1 MSEDTNTTE
10 EQALPPLTPEDK
22 IALDIELADILLSD
36 DDDDALN

>member
-10 EQALPPLTPEDK
+10 ALPPLTPEDK

-36 DDDDALN
+36 DDALN